1 MRNYGSA
8 VEYPTW
14 CYSVWIRVS
23 AYKVIERIS
32 AEGGIA
38 MIAFQTRK
46 IKHWITVVHAR

>member
-1 MRNYGSA
+1 MRNYGRT

-32 AEGGIA
+32 GWNSDDSIPNE
-38 MIAFQTRK
+38 K
-46 IKHWITVVHAR
+46 D